1 MKKINPIK
9 WGDHKKISRG
19 VHLMRTYLEKKNKE
33 ARELEKFLEINDSRS
48 KNVVQ
53 DKI

>member
-1 MKKINPIK
+1 MRRSQENIK
-9 WGDHKKISRG
+9 GSTSNENILR
-19 VHLMRTYLEKKNKE
+19 EKNKE